1 MRVLWVT
8 ENYPPSRGG
17 MAQSCDRI
25 VRGLRAAGVDL
36 DVAHL
41 SRRDHPAN
49 MTHELGGRLLTL
61 PLGDDPEHALRLL
74 WTLLVASPGDKSTVS
89 GHERY
94 THVVAFGGTY
104 PLLAAPVYAAWAG
117 APLVTLLRGNDFDTG
132 MFSLRRQP
140 VVLGALRASARV
152 CVVASTTAPLVEA
165 VAPGVPVTLVGN
177 SIDRTGWEVLPSER
191 QKAAAWRAENV
202 DPERR
207 TVGLIGQLKN
217 KKGVRFLLDAVL
229 AGGHAE
235 RLHFVLAGEL
245 EPSVSQW
252 LGGQD
257 RIRFSTFPFL
267 DRYELL
273 TVYATC
279 DVVAL
284 PSFYDGLPN
293 VALEAAALGIP
304 LLASDAGGLADLVD
318 DAVGF
323 RFAAGDTAGCRAA
336 VHRAASMSGDA
347 LSALGTA
354 AAARVRDDYG
364 PDREVDGYL
373 RVLAETA

>member
-1 MRVLWVT
+1 MRLLWVT

-25 VRGLRAAGVDL
+25 VRGLRAAGVTV

-41 SRRDHPAN
+41 SRRAQPFSMA
-49 MTHELGGRLLTL
+49 HELGGRLITA

-74 WTLLVASPGDKSTVS
+74 WTRLAGTA
-89 GHERY
+89 Y

-104 PLLAAPVYAAWAG
+104 PMLSAPVYAAWAS
-117 APLVTLLRGNDFDTG
+117 AQLITLLRGNDFDTG
-132 MFSLRRQP
+132 MFSVRRQA
-140 VVLGALRASARV
+140 VVLSALRASSHV
-152 CVVASTTAPLVEA
+152 CVVASSTAPLVRA
-165 VAPGVPVTLVGN
+165 VAPGVAVSLVGN
-177 SIDRTGWEVLPSER
+177 SIDRTDWEVLPSER

-202 DPERR
+202 DSGRR

-229 AGGHAE
+229 ASGHAD
-235 RLHFVLAGEL
+235 RLHVVLAGEV
-245 EPSVSQW
+245 EPGIADRVSH
-252 LGGQD
+252 
-257 RIRFSTFPFL
+257 STFPFL

-273 TVYATC
+273 TVYAAC

-318 DAVGF
+318 GSIGF
-323 RFAAGDTAGCRAA
+323 RFAAGDAAGCREA
-336 VHRAASMSGDA
+336 VHRAAVAPAEALRALGAAA
-347 LSALGTA
+347 LS
-354 AAARVRDDYG
+354 RVRERYH
-364 PDREVDGYL
+364 PAHEVDGYL
-373 RVLAETA
+373 KVLAGA

>member
-1 MRVLWVT
+1 MRLLWVT

-25 VRGLRAAGVDL
+25 VRGLRAAGVTL

-41 SRRDHPAN
+41 SRRDQPV
-49 MTHELGGRLLTL
+49 TVRHELGGRLVTV
-61 PLGDDPEHALRLL
+61 PLAEDPEHALRLL
-74 WTLLVASPGDKSTVS
+74 WTLVGSEP
-89 GHERY
+89 Y

-117 APLVTLLRGNDFDTG
+117 TPLVTLLRGNDFDTG
-132 MFSLRRQP
+132 MFSVRRQA
-140 VVLGALRASARV
+140 VVLAALRASARV
-152 CVVASTTAPLVEA
+152 CVVASGTAPLVEA
-165 VAPGVPVTLVGN
+165 VAPGVGVTLVGN
-177 SIDRTGWEVLPSER
+177 SIERTGWEVLPSER

-202 DPERR
+202 AADRR
-207 TVGLIGQLKN
+207 TIGLVGQLKN

-229 AGGHAE
+229 ASGHAE
-235 RLHFVLAGEL
+235 RLHVVLAGEL
-245 EPSVSQW
+245 EPDLAPW
-252 LGGQD
+252 LD
-257 RIRFSTFPFL
+257 RVAHSTFPFL

-273 TVYATC
+273 TVYAAC

-318 DAVGF
+318 DTIGF
-323 RFAAGDTAGCRAA
+323 PFRAGDAAGCRAA
-336 VHRAASMSGDA
+336 VHRAALCTSDELA
-347 LSALGTA
+347 ALGA
-354 AAARVRDDYG
+354 AAVARVRAHHD
-364 PDREVDGYL
+364 PAREVDGYL
-373 RVLAETA
+373 RVLSEVA

>member
-1 MRVLWVT
+1 MRLLWVT

-25 VRGLRAAGVDL
+25 VRGLRAAGVEVE
-36 DVAHL
+36 VAHL
-41 SRRDHPAN
+41 SRRAQPLSV
-49 MTHELGGRLLTL
+49 THELGGRLLTV

-74 WTLLVASPGDKSTVS
+74 WTLLG
-89 GHERY
+89 GERY
-94 THVVAFGGTY
+94 SHVVAFGGTY
-104 PLLAAPVYAAWAG
+104 PLLSAPVYAAWAD

-132 MFSLRRQP
+132 MFSLRRQS
-140 VVLGALRASARV
+140 VVLDALRASARV
-152 CVVASTTAPLVEA
+152 CVVASGTEPLVRA
-165 VAPGVPVTLVGN
+165 VAPGVAVTVVGN

-202 DPERR
+202 DDGRR
-207 TVGLIGQLKN
+207 TVGLVGQLKN

-229 AGGHAE
+229 ASGHAE

-245 EPSVSQW
+245 EPGVASW
-252 LGGQD
+252 LGEQD
-257 RIRFSTFPFL
+257 RIRFSAFPFL

-273 TVYATC
+273 TVYAAC

-318 DAVGF
+318 DSIGF
-323 RFAAGDTAGCRAA
+323 GFAAGDAAGCRAA
-336 VHRAASMSGDA
+336 VHRAASVSGDA
-347 LSALGTA
+347 LAALGTA
-354 AAARVRDDYG
+354 AADRVRRAYG
-364 PDREVDGYL
+364 PAREVDGYL
-373 RVLAETA
+373 RVLAEVGSG

>member
-1 MRVLWVT
+1 MRLLWVT

-25 VRGLRAAGVDL
+25 VRGLRAAGVEV

-41 SRRDHPAN
+41 SRRPVPFSAGD
-49 MTHELGGRLLTL
+49 ELGGRLFTV
-61 PLGDDPEHALRLL
+61 PLGEDPEHALRLL
-74 WTLLVASPGDKSTVS
+74 WTVLGRS
-89 GHERY
+89 Y

-132 MFSLRRQP
+132 MFSVRRQAL
-140 VVLGALRASARV
+140 VLSALRASARV
-152 CVVASTTAPLVEA
+152 CVVAGSTAPLVSA
-165 VAPGVPVTLVGN
+165 VAPGVAVTVVGN
-177 SIDRTGWEVLPSER
+177 SIDRGGWEVLPSER

-202 DPERR
+202 GSGFR
-207 TVGLIGQLKN
+207 TVGLVGQLKN

-235 RLHFVLAGEL
+235 RLHFVLAGEV
-245 EPSVSQW
+245 EPSVSGW
-252 LGGQD
+252 LGEQE
-257 RIRFSTFPFL
+257 RIRYSTFPFL

-273 TVYATC
+273 TVYAAC

-318 DAVGF
+318 DRIGF
-323 RFAAGDTAGCRAA
+323 RFVAGDAAGCRAA
-336 VHRAASMSGDA
+336 VHRAA
-347 LSALGTA
+347 LSTSDELAALGA
-354 AAARVRDDYG
+354 AAAERVRTDYS
-364 PDREVDGYL
+364 PRREVDGYL
-373 RVLAETA
+373 RVLASTAT

>member
-1 MRVLWVT
+1 MPRVLWIT
-8 ENYPPSRGG
+8 EHYPPSQGG

-41 SRRDHPAN
+41 SRRAQPFSVS
-49 MTHELGGRLLTL
+49 HELGGRLITA

-74 WTLLVASPGDKSTVS
+74 WTQLG
-89 GHERY
+89 GGGY

-104 PLLAAPVYAAWAG
+104 PLLSAPVYAAWAG
-117 APLVTLLRGNDFDTG
+117 APLITLLRGNDFDTG
-132 MFSLRRQP
+132 MFSVRRQA
-140 VVLGALRASARV
+140 VVLAALRASARV
-152 CVVASTTAPLVEA
+152 CVVASSTAPLVSA
-165 VAPGVPVTLVGN
+165 VAPGVAVTVVGN
-177 SIDRTGWEVLPSER
+177 SIDTTGWEVLPSER

-202 DPERR
+202 DDGRR
-207 TVGLIGQLKN
+207 TVGLVGQLKN

-229 AGGHAE
+229 ASGHAD
-235 RLHFVLAGEL
+235 RLHLVLAGEV
-245 EPSVSQW
+245 EPGIADRVSH
-252 LGGQD
+252 
-257 RIRFSTFPFL
+257 STFPFL

-273 TVYATC
+273 TVYAVC

-318 DAVGF
+318 DTIGF
-323 RFAAGDTAGCRAA
+323 RFAAGDAAGCREA
-336 VHRAASMSGDA
+336 VHRATLCSPGD
-347 LSALGTA
+347 LETLGAA
-354 AAARVRDDYG
+354 AAARVRERHD
-364 PDREVDGYL
+364 PAREVDGYL
-373 RVLAETA
+373 RVLAAT